1 MIFAV
6 VKYSEFIYYPTE
18 NIKCHK
24 HEHAQKLI
32 CKDVHQCYSNS
43 RKLIANLYL
52 MAGKG
57 LNKLQF
63 IHTMEYHLPISN
75 EVEEMEKMMVK
86 TFTIY

>member
-1 MIFAV
+1 
-6 VKYSEFIYYPTE
+6 
-18 NIKCHK
+18 
-24 HEHAQKLI
+24 
-32 CKDVHQCYSNS
+32 
-43 RKLIANLYL
+43 

-86 TFTIY
+86 RSQYIKEKSETKHIQNNVCLWGKKRCIEKRPKCVHQNYKS